1 MSSAPR
7 PSAPVWAAPHP
18 TAPTA
23 AVLRLHRPTDGGADA
38 RSGRGRECGDPEAVL
53 TRAARRKARIRIR
66 RLVAG
71 ATRSTGDDP
80 RELDRWEDEGG
91 SPRGVESRRDA

>member
-18 TAPTA
+18 TAPIA
-23 AVLRLHRPTDGGADA
+23 AVLRLALATDRGADA
-38 RSGRGRECGDPEAVL
+38 GSSHGRESGDPEAVL
-53 TRAARRKARIRIR
+53 TRAARRKARIRVR

-71 ATRSTGDDP
+71 TARSTIDDP
-80 RELDRWEDEGG
+80 RDLDRWEDEGG
-91 SPRGVESRRDA
+91 PPRGV